1 MNKVWFLENSAPLLL
16 RVHKLIPQSG
26 ELVRIDTSNNLDRN
40 DSKLFHLM
48 CPSVIGALPVPVI
61 ITTQEDSE
69 TIKFG
74 LE

>member
-1 MNKVWFLENSAPLLL
+1 MR

-26 ELVRIDTSNNLDRN
+26 ELVLIDATNNLDRN